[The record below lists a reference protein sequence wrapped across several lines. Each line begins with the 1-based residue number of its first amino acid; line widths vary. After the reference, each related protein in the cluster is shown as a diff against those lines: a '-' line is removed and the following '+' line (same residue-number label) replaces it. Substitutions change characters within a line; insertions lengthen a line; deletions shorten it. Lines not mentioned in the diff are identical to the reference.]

1 MPDPKPVV
9 DAEPMGT
16 PEPKRELPVRTVEQ
30 LSTLKALRVLDRFTM
45 GRLAATAGVRA
56 QTVRCMLLRW
66 EEDGFSLLEQ
76 VDVEHSP
83 GAGQPPKVYV
93 LAAGMKAVVEAS
105 INAADRHSLGA
116 DLASGPSDEAIE
128 PIERMNLLDV
138 AIEMIAGAE
147 QTADFERRE
156 KLAAEA
162 RRLLDR
168 SRQILQ
174 RREVA
179 GGAVASA
186 TLQRDLYNTEQRLLG
201 LRERLMFSIAERGA
215 ELRRLAAVHGS
226 TQAAADGYALL
237 TEFAKH
243 YFQTEPSGRD
253 AEVSFFGGFLLARSE
268 MGSVQDTLLDRW
280 LFRVP
285 ERKLRDDNAAGLSWK
300 VLTEKFAIAF
310 GRIVEYGLR
319 EEKWSQLLRSCLVG
333 IANNA
338 RLAVSPE
345 IHEHVGR
352 LMREARS
359 GALRLAGQMFLQQY
373 SLDKSKIAQGADVAE
388 VAVDPYYAVKTDV
401 EVDPADDRGLV
412 ESFRE
417 SFGRKAA

>member
-1 MPDPKPVV
+1 
-9 DAEPMGT
+9 
-16 PEPKRELPVRTVEQ
+16 
-30 LSTLKALRVLDRFTM
+30 
-45 GRLAATAGVRA
+45 
-56 QTVRCMLLRW
+56 
-66 EEDGFSLLEQ
+66 
-76 VDVEHSP
+76 
-83 GAGQPPKVYV
+83 
-93 LAAGMKAVVEAS
+93 
-105 INAADRHSLGA
+105 
-116 DLASGPSDEAIE
+116 
-128 PIERMNLLDV
+128 
-138 AIEMIAGAE
+138 
-147 QTADFERRE
+147 
-156 KLAAEA
+156 
-162 RRLLDR
+162 
-168 SRQILQ
+168 
-174 RREVA
+174 
-179 GGAVASA
+179 
-186 TLQRDLYNTEQRLLG
+186 
-201 LRERLMFSIAERGA
+201 
-215 ELRRLAAVHGS
+215 VHGS
-226 TQAAADGYALL
+226 TQTAADGYALL